1 MPGVTV
7 NIVDVPV
14 ARGVASDTG
23 KWLVIGDAERGS
35 TTSYE
40 HVTNMRE
47 FGEQLGARV
56 TYSSLYDAAE
66 TFFRLGGRHLY
77 VARRVGPAA
86 VSATVTL
93 DDATSDP
100 ALTVTANSEGAWGNN
115 LTVQVLAGSVGGTFV
130 LKIAYEGEV
139 VELSPDLADAAAA
152 IDWAEANS
160 SYIVVEDPGATAD
173 PAVVAATPLAA
184 GADDRASISSTQTNA
199 ALARFDTSLG
209 FAQVSAPGIYSTTV
223 QQSVLNH
230 CADLTR
236 IPILDS
242 DPTDDFDEAG
252 AAITALTGE
261 GRKRGVIVGPW
272 GVIPGITQDTTR
284 QVPYSAVQAAN
295 WARSDGAGLIPLVAL
310 PVAGDNGFA
319 MEGTFTSGFVRDLAF
334 HWNEDEINELNG
346 EGFAPARISP
356 ANGYPQQYG
365 NRTMANINT
374 QRAWLEA
381 SSARLFAYVYW
392 RGREIAE
399 AYVHKPLDPRLIT
412 VNRFG
417 AELQTFLQDLYDTD
431 QLFNDPAQ
439 AVNVGPQVNTVV
451 TRQAREL
458 HADIAVQPVEG
469 AEDVII
475 NIGAEAA

>member
-14 ARGVASDTG
+14 VRGVASNTG
-23 KWLVIGDAERGS
+23 KWCVVGDAERGS

-47 FGEQLGARV
+47 FRERLGARV
-56 TYSSLYDAAE
+56 TYSALYDSAE
-66 TFFRLGGRHLY
+66 TFFRLGGRHMY

-86 VSATVTL
+86 VAATLELV
-93 DDATSDP
+93 DSGDDP
-100 ALTVTANSEGAWGNN
+100 ALTVTANSQGAWGNN
-115 LTVQVLAGSVGGTFV
+115 LTVQVIAGSSGGLFV

-139 VELSPDLADAAAA
+139 VELSPDLANAAEA
-152 IDWAEANS
+152 IEWAEANS
-160 SYIVVEDPGATAD
+160 SYVVISDPGAVLD
-173 PAVVAATPLAA
+173 PKVVAATALAT

-230 CADLTR
+230 CASLTR
-236 IPILDS
+236 IPILDC
-242 DPTDDFDEAG
+242 DPADDFDEAG
-252 AAITALTGE
+252 ASITALTGE

-272 GVIPGITQDTTR
+272 AVIPGITQDTTR
-284 QVPYSAVQAAN
+284 LVPTSAIQAAN
-295 WARSDGAGLIPLVAL
+295 WARSDGSALVPLVAL

-319 MEGTFTSGFVRDLAF
+319 MEGTFRSGFVRDLAF
-334 HWNEDEINELNG
+334 HWNEDEINELNA
-346 EGFAPARISP
+346 EGFAPFRISP
-356 ANGYPQQYG
+356 ASNVPQQYG

-417 AELQTFLQDLYDTD
+417 AELQTFLQDLYDTQ

-458 HADIAVQPVEG
+458 HADIAVAPVEG